1 MDCIVHGIK
10 ESTQLSDFHLLTHSL
25 TDPRPCRD
33 RPCLSACLSVPE
45 LFTALSWAGSLSP
58 GQVWVFFLGA
68 FSFFSFA
75 LSLNFQFT
83 KQGMK
88 LLALGDVGTHRDG
101 GTEAIS
107 STPSL

>member
-1 MDCIVHGIK
+1 M
-10 ESTQLSDFHLLTHSL
+10 
-25 TDPRPCRD
+25 
-33 RPCLSACLSVPE
+33 
-45 LFTALSWAGSLSP
+45 
-58 GQVWVFFLGA
+58 FFLGA

-75 LSLNFQFT
+75 LSLNFQFI

>member
-1 MDCIVHGIK
+1 MQG
-10 ESTQLSDFHLLTHSL
+10 SAFT
-25 TDPRPCRD
+25 PC
-33 RPCLSACLSVPE
+33 
-45 LFTALSWAGSLSP
+45 TAVSP

-75 LSLNFQFT
+75 LSLDFHLT

-88 LLALGDVGTHRDG
+88 LLALGDVGTHRAG

-107 STPSL
+107 STLSV